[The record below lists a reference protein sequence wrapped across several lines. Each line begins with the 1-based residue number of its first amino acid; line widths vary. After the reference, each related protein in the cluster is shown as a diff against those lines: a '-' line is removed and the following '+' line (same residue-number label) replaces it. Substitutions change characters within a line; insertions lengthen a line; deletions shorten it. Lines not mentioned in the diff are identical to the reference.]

1 MLNNYNILIL
11 AFYLFQYSTIHAQES
26 ITFTQIPKTQFGS
39 TTLKPTSTIEFDS
52 TMSIEILD
60 YNNDGYFND
69 QIDPIKQNP
78 DLISVSI
85 KKCNIIAGK
94 SLRKTTTI
102 LFNNTSYTFNFFFL
116 TKLGVLIKNNP
127 APLKHDIE
135 ISDKI
140 PIGYLVDSKNKPVD
154 MNTLINDKYL
164 YTLFYFW
171 SHTCAG
177 CHIELK
183 RLNDFPEK
191 FKSKNVRIILVSPL
205 EEKSNIMKL
214 EKKYQNLAPQYFCTL
229 ENMHRKWNAIGYPYK
244 VISTKN
250 KVVYFHSLK
259 DLHSIIEKLSK

>member
-1 MLNNYNILIL
+1 M
-11 AFYLFQYSTIHAQES
+11 QYYCWKI
-26 ITFTQIPKTQFGS
+26 F
-39 TTLKPTSTIEFDS
+39 
-52 TMSIEILD
+52 
-60 YNNDGYFND
+60 
-69 QIDPIKQNP
+69 
-78 DLISVSI
+78 
-85 KKCNIIAGK
+85 
-94 SLRKTTTI
+94 RKTTTI

-116 TKLGVLIKNNP
+116 TKLELLIKNNP

-177 CHIELK
+177 CQIELK

-205 EEKSNIMKL
+205 EEKSNIIKL
-214 EKKYQNLAPQYFCTL
+214 EKIPKLNSTIFLHIRKYASKM
-229 ENMHRKWNAIGYPYK
+229 ERHRL
-244 VISTKN
+244 
-250 KVVYFHSLK
+250 SL
-259 DLHSIIEKLSK
+259 